1 MRKQFKLVYLAMIP
15 FILSGCF
22 KDKEAGYMK
31 NFANG
36 SGFKNL
42 ADAPVLFSNSKIT
55 GWDRSGPLYFVAD
68 CNNIDDDIKFVNT
81 TSKDRTFIDGKNEDF
96 ERSVDN
102 FINEKFND
110 VYSTFEEQYKINWDS
125 PYKYY
130 CDSEDYSGDKWIYF
144 NDTELLFVVA
154 YVMNYKW

>member
-1 MRKQFKLVYLAMIP
+1 MIP

-42 ADAPVLFSNSKIT
+42 ADASVLFSNSKIT

-96 ERSVDN
+96 ERSVDD
-102 FINEKFND
+102 FINEKFSD
-110 VYSTFEEQYKINWDS
+110 VYIHYSQRYFKCRDS
-125 PYKYY
+125 VGERHFAGIESITCIGCRRYDGCTSHVKPR
-130 CDSEDYSGDKWIYF
+130 DVIRI
-144 NDTELLFVVA
+144 
-154 YVMNYKW
+154 